1 MKIGAQMFTIR
12 EFCQTPEGII
22 ESLEK
27 LAEIGYRYI
36 QFSGCGPI
44 DPQLLRD
51 TCDRLGMELVLTHSS
66 YERIVDDTENLIKD
80 HEIYGSDYIGL
91 GAMPQYARADQNG
104 LDAFMKVL
112 EEPIQ
117 KIKAAGKRF
126 GYHNHAFEF
135 RKMKDDLIFNQ
146 LLNRFSADELG
157 IILDTYWV
165 QQGGADIY
173 QWIDKL
179 KGRLYC
185 VHLKDQGVKE
195 DGKSPMMMPIG
206 EGNLNF
212 PAIIKAFEEAGAE
225 YAFVEQ
231 DKCNGEDP
239 FECLRRSFEYLKTLG
254 YC

>member
-12 EFCQTPEGII
+12 EFCQTPEGITK
-22 ESLEK
+22 SLEK

-51 TCDRLGMELVLTHSS
+51 TCDRLGIELILTHSK
-66 YERIVDDTENLIKD
+66 YERIIDDTEKLIEEHD
-80 HEIYGSDYIGL
+80 IYGSDYIGL
-91 GAMPQYARADQNG
+91 GAMPKYAQVDKNG
-104 LDAFMKVL
+104 LDAFIKVI
-112 EEPIQ
+112 EEPIK

-135 RKMKDDLIFNQ
+135 RKMDGDLIFNH
-146 LLNRFSADELG
+146 LLNHFPADEFG
-157 IILDTYWV
+157 VILDTYWV

-173 QWIDKL
+173 QWIDKM

-195 DGKSPMMMPIG
+195 DGKSPMMMAIG

-231 DKCNGEDP
+231 DNCNGEDP
-239 FECLRRSFEYLKTLG
+239 FECLRRSFEYLKSLG